1 MANQTIQPGYSPA
14 GFMRE
19 EIAQT
24 LDTLTEIVLDYLV
37 IDDLTPEAKESACMC
52 FRRVRDLLRADEAAI
67 AEETV
72 SEPEKEPK
80 A

>member
-1 MANQTIQPGYSPA
+1 MDNQTTQPGYSPA

-24 LDTLTEIVLDYLV
+24 LDTLTDMVLDYLV
-37 IDDLTPEAKESACMC
+37 IDDLTPEAKEDACLC

-67 AEETV
+67 EEEAI